1 MSVWVK
7 FDSFPTGTAYEGIAN
22 FKYDA
27 DAYLGVNSDGNPVF
41 GAYFWGTPSGDHK
54 IEASTEMVTGVWYH
68 IVGTWSEDS
77 DKLRIYV
84 NGTLDGTNTLS
95 GTTAYMRYSQSYN
108 FIGRCAS
115 SSTSCSNGYMD
126 GMVDNLAIF
135 NSELSSSQ
143 IKALHEDPLGTNS
156 VLYKTSHF
164 GGSDSKTNSQGKID
178 NLFILKKI
186 YDGSSSGTSYKP
198 YIGFHQG
205 SWTEEPREVTISGG
219 EHSGKLPDLSLI
231 HI

>member
-115 SSTSCSNGYMD
+115 SSTSCSNGYMY

-164 GGSDSKTNSQGKID
+164 GGSDSKTNSQEIKA
-178 NLFILKKI
+178 
-186 YDGSSSGTSYKP
+186 
-198 YIGFHQG
+198 
-205 SWTEEPREVTISGG
+205 V
-219 EHSGKLPDLSLI
+219 
-231 HI
+231 